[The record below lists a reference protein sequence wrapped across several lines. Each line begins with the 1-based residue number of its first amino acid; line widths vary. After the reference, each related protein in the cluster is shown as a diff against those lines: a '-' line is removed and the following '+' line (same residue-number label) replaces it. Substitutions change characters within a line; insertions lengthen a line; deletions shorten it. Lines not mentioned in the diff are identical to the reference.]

1 MSVQV
6 RGSGGNIA
14 NVDTSG
20 NVQVVIPDAST
31 PEKVGAVRFFS
42 ENDTG
47 DGLGTG
53 IPSLRSPETDA
64 DYRLRVSQD
73 WLFEDETFNYTAQNT
88 GKYQYHN
95 TTMTNAWATSG
106 MSTNSGLITT
116 TTTGTSFRSYATFP
130 TFGTCTTSAD
140 MELSFSAWLV
150 QNTVIDF
157 GFGINA
163 TTNPYAPTDGVY
175 FRATSAGLVGVANFN
190 GVETTT
196 NLAFTPTLNQK
207 YQYIVYI
214 HHRQV
219 QFWINN
225 GTSTDLYGVINTPA
239 GQGQPN
245 ATPTVPLFIRH
256 AIVGG
261 AASATVSATLSNWT
275 VRVGGIQVSRNTG
288 DLSASMYGSYQG
300 LSGGTMGS
308 LSSYTNNTNATA
320 AVPSNT
326 ALTANLVN
334 GLGGQAWE
342 TFTTGLAL
350 NTDGILLSYQVPAV
364 GVNAQGRRLKISGV
378 KLTAFVQT
386 VIVGGPFN
394 STFTLNFGHTSVSLA
409 TSEAAT
415 TKARRVVLL
424 PELTQAV
431 TAAQA
436 VNTQVSQFNSV
447 ATFQNP
453 VYVNPSEFVNIAVK
467 HVGTAATSGVIAYNI
482 QLDYS
487 WE

>member
-20 NVQVVIPDAST
+20 NVQVVIPDASA

-47 DGLGTG
+47 AGLGTD
-53 IPSLRSPETDA
+53 IPSLWSPETDA

-73 WLFEDETFNYTAQNT
+73 WLVEDETFNYTAQNT
-88 GKYQYHN
+88 GKTQYHN
-95 TTMTNAWATSG
+95 TTMTNAWSTSG
-106 MSTNSGLITT
+106 MSTNSGGITT
-116 TTTGTSFRSYATFP
+116 TTTGTSFRTYAAFP
-130 TFGTCTTSAD
+130 MIGTCTTSAD
-140 MELSFSAWLV
+140 IEISFSAWLV
-150 QNTVIDF
+150 QNTVVDF

-163 TTNPYAPTDGVY
+163 TSNPYAPTDGAY
-175 FRATSAGLVGVANFN
+175 FRATSAGLFGVTNFN
-190 GVETTT
+190 GVETVTS
-196 NLAFTPTLNQK
+196 LDFTPTLNQK
-207 YQYIVYI
+207 YQCIVYI

-219 QFWINN
+219 EFWINN
-225 GTSTDLYGVINTPA
+225 GESTDLYGVINTPA
-239 GQGQPN
+239 GQGQPH
-245 ATPTVPLFIRH
+245 ASPLLPLFLRH
-256 AIVGG
+256 VITGG
-261 AASATVSATLSNWT
+261 AASAAMSATLSNWC
-275 VRVGGIQVSRNTG
+275 VRVGGINVIRGAGELGNSI
-288 DLSASMYGSYQG
+288 YGSYQG

-308 LSSYTNNTNATA
+308 LSSYTNSSNPTA

-326 ALTANLVN
+326 ALTANLIS

-342 TFTTGLAL
+342 TFTAGLAL

-364 GVNAQGRRLKISGV
+364 GVNAQGRRLKINGV

-386 VIVGGPFN
+386 AIVGGPFS
-394 STFTLNFGHTSVSLA
+394 STFTLNFGHTAVSLA
-409 TSEAAT
+409 TPEAAA

-424 PELTQAV
+424 PELTQVV

-436 VNTQVSQFNSV
+436 VSTQVSQFNSV

-453 VYVNPSEFVNIAVK
+453 IFVNPSEFVNIAVK

-487 WE
+487 RE